1 MTGLILKDFYALR
14 NYLYK
19 QLALMAIIFLGIGLV
34 FKSCSLLPIM
44 LMMLMVMTAMSS
56 FNVDESAKW
65 DGYALT
71 LPVTREQIV
80 GAKYLFSVGILLIT
94 GAVTTLLAILFDALT
109 FHEGALSIAAGAGA
123 VALVYLV
130 ILCVILPLYFKFG
143 AEKARLLST
152 LAFLLPFFATFFLL
166 PYVQIPEGSAIPWAA
181 VCIGVIGLT
190 VLIITLSYWIS
201 TVLYRSREF

>member
-14 NYLYK
+14 NYLCK

-34 FKSCSLLPIM
+34 FKSCSILPIM

-94 GAVTTLLAILFDALT
+94 CVTYTCAVYFGTGATAEEIAVVKCTGNDEADKAEAAFNARVESQISAYENYVPSEVPKLENAIVRRSGVYAVYVTAND
-109 FHEGALSIAAGAGA
+109 EAGA
-123 VALVYLV
+123 
-130 ILCVILPLYFKFG
+130 
-143 AEKARLLST
+143 
-152 LAFLLPFFATFFLL
+152 
-166 PYVQIPEGSAIPWAA
+166 QD
-181 VCIGVIGLT
+181 
-190 VLIITLSYWIS
+190 IIDQYMN
-201 TVLYRSREF
+201 